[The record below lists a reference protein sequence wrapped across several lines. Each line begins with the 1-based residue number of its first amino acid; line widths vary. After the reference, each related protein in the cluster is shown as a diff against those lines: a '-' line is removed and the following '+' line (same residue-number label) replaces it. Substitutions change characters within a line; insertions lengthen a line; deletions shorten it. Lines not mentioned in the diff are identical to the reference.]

1 MSLISV
7 KGGFTQKMA
16 DFENRRV
23 DVEISEIDTELSLEA
38 QLEDA
43 DTVIDASLGL
53 LKTKLSELYHKGNSK
68 DEEDTE

>member
-16 DFENRRV
+16 DFENRRIG
-23 DVEISEIDTELSLEA
+23 VEISDIDTELSLEA
-38 QLEDA
+38 QLADA
-43 DTVIDASLGL
+43 DTAIDASLEL
-53 LKTKLSELYHKGNSK
+53 IKTKLSELYHKSNSK

>member
-7 KGGFTQKMA
+7 KVGFTQKMA

-53 LKTKLSELYHKGNSK
+53 LKIKLSDLYDKGTSK
-68 DEEDTE
+68 DIEESE